1 VSQVPKVDYIP
12 ELSEVRMVRRAPET
26 PFPLGDDDRTYIER
40 CLRDVEAAFGLK
52 GFPGV
57 TLERVPARTLI
68 KRLIDWWRT
77 LEPGDDA
84 QREAH
89 GRLPSAIRL
98 LDTVS
103 IWLEEQAQRGAGGR
117 N

>member
-1 VSQVPKVDYIP
+1 VPKKDYIP
-12 ELSEVRMVRRAPET
+12 ELSEVRMVRRAPGS
-26 PFPLGDDDRTYIER
+26 PFPLGEDDRKYVR
-40 CLRDVEAAFGLK
+40 SCLQDVEAAFSVE
-52 GFPGV
+52 GFPG
-57 TLERVPARTLI
+57 LAFDQIPARALI

-77 LEPGDDA
+77 LEPLNEA

-103 IWLEEQAQRGAGGR
+103 IWLEERAQRDASGR
-117 N
+117 PR